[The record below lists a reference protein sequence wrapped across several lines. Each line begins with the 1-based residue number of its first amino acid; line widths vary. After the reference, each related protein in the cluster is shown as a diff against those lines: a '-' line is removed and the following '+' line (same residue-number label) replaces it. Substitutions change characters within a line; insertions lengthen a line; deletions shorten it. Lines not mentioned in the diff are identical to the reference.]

1 MNGASA
7 VGRILPGILS
17 HRVGVKSMVTVASG
31 LGSILILSMIAM
43 HNLASVVAIGVLY
56 GFFAGG
62 GKFV

>member
-17 HRVGVKSMVTVASG
+17 HRVGVKPMVTVASG

-62 GKFV
+62 GEFV